1 MNLRDFADRDRIVLD
16 VAARD
21 VMDALQAAAAA
32 AAPRLQT
39 DVAELVAALLTRER
53 LGSTAVGMGFAI
65 PHGKVKGV
73 STVDLSLVRFAAP
86 VDFGAPDDSPVRFLF
101 VVFSPPEQPTAHLK
115 ILSQIARVL
124 KRGDLRQGL
133 LAASDR
139 DEVLAAL
146 RSAADAEG
154 L

>member
-1 MNLRDFADRDRIVLD
+1 MNIRDFADRDRIVLD

-32 AAPRLQT
+32 AAPRLQRE
-39 DVAELVAALLTRER
+39 ASELVAALVARER

-65 PHGKVKGV
+65 PHGKVSGV
-73 STVDLSLVRFAAP
+73 STVDLSLVRFAGP

-124 KRGDLRQGL
+124 KREDLRQAL
-133 LAASDR
+133 LAASGR
-139 DEVLAAL
+139 DEVIAAL
-146 RSAADAEG
+146 RRAADAEG